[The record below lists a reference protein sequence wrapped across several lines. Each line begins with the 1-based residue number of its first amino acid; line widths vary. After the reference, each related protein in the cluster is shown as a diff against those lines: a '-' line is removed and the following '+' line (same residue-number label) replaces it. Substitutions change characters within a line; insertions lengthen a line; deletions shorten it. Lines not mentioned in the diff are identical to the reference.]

1 MNSEE
6 NADSELNAR
15 NTQQQIKP
23 RDVSTL
29 SNLSG
34 FKEVEDFPKE
44 PPKKSC
50 TFPTAYSILLIIEL
64 IVFILTYIIP
74 KGLYDKLSYSSE
86 EDVFTVKLYNGTII
100 RYEATQYTLDDLE
113 VKIPLESFK
122 SGYIMDPISIPNTYH
137 EI

>member
-6 NADSELNAR
+6 NADSELNER

-113 VKIPLESFK
+113 VKIPLLK
-122 SGYIMDPISIPNTYH
+122 YLWKVLKVDI
-137 EI
+137 